1 VVAKLQQ
8 IERLFQ
14 FDIEGIRVRRE
25 AGCDK
30 CRRANL
36 PDLNG
41 IRGRVMAAEMFEPD
55 ELDLMYIRDARAIEL
70 QAHQRE
76 KRVTV
81 STYRTAPASRYSKWP
96 CITCSPARWIRARPS
111 GFCLWMRM
119 KRS

>member
-1 VVAKLQQ
+1 
-8 IERLFQ
+8 E
-14 FDIEGIRVRRE
+14 
-25 AGCDK
+25 GCDK

-76 KRVTV
+76 KRETGFDIPDCTGKSVFEVAMYHVYAGTV
-81 STYRTAPASRYSKWP
+81 
-96 CITCSPARWIRARPS
+96 
-111 GFCLWMRM
+111 
-119 KRS
+119 